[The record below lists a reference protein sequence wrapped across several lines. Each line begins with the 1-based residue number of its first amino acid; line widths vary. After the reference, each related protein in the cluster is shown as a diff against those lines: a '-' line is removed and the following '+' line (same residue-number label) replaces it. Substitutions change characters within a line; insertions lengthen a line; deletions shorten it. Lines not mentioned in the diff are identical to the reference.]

1 LAQDPGVPATEKP
14 SFWALLSPR
23 TLPIFLMFFFWGFG
37 TGGLWLVRPLFAYDL
52 GDSFLLVALVSSVS
66 AAPRVLTGPLT
77 GWLADRFGRKP
88 FIILGAVL
96 HIIALTADFFVQDYL
111 AFFLLEI
118 LAGTGIAVWMTSAS
132 ALLADS
138 TVVATRG
145 RAVALRESSSRIGLL
160 TGPVVAGLIAT
171 LLGLR
176 WVFLFIAVTKVA
188 VVIVT
193 VLLIRESARRSA
205 RRPRSGQP
213 WWRSDLSMFR
223 TRAFFALAVGTV
235 GLGLVVGGTGV
246 FRTLFPVQTRVVA
259 GLDATA
265 VGNLIAVAGLAALIA
280 SMPAGLA
287 TDRYG
292 RKRLLLASLVLTA
305 ASVWLMA
312 GTSSFVSAALAV
324 IVFGIAE
331 AMGTGT
337 IQVYA
342 MDQAPE
348 HMRGAFLGVW
358 QLFTNIGQ
366 ISGPLVVGGI
376 ADWLGFATAFWIV
389 ALVLVVA
396 TVTVAVFGVET
407 HRRASPVPAAGPSG
421 AILSPKAGGAG
432 GPRTDAPQAPEEESD
447 VAR

>member
-1 LAQDPGVPATEKP
+1 MAHNAGAPAPQKP
-14 SFWALLSPR
+14 SFWALLSPK
-23 TLPIFLMFFFWGFG
+23 TLPVFLMFFFWGFG

-66 AAPRVLTGPLT
+66 AAPRVITGPLT
-77 GWLADRFGRKP
+77 GWLTDRFGRKP

-96 HIIALTADFFVQDYL
+96 HIIALTSDFFVHHYL

-118 LAGTGIAVWMTSAS
+118 LAGTGISVWMTSAS

-138 TVVATRG
+138 TVVETRG

-160 TGPVVAGLIAT
+160 TGPVVGGLIAT
-171 LLGLR
+171 FIGLR
-176 WVFLFIAVTKVA
+176 WVFLFIAATKLA

-193 VLLIRESARRSA
+193 VLLIRESAKRSPRRA
-205 RRPRSGQP
+205 RSGAP
-213 WWRSDLSMFR
+213 WWRADMSMFR

-246 FRTLFPVQTRVVA
+246 FRTLFPVQTRQVA
-259 GLDATA
+259 GLDAAA
-265 VGNLIAVAGLAALIA
+265 VGNLIAVAGLLALIA

-292 RKRLLLASLVLTA
+292 RKKLLLASLSLTA
-305 ASVWLMA
+305 VSVWLMA
-312 GTSSFVSAALAV
+312 GTTSFASAAIAV
-324 IVFGIAE
+324 IVFGTAE

-342 MDQAPE
+342 MDQAPD

-358 QLFTNIGQ
+358 HLFTNIGQ
-366 ISGPLVVGGI
+366 ITGPLLIGGI
-376 ADWLGFATAFWIV
+376 ADWLGFTTAFWIV
-389 ALVLVVA
+389 ALVLVAATAIVA
-396 TVTVAVFGVET
+396 IFGVET
-407 HRRASPVPAAGPSG
+407 GRRGGRVPAPGSPVPAGTAPD
-421 AILSPKAGGAG
+421 AILSPPAGEPAK
-432 GPRTDAPQAPEEESD
+432 PPSEDRDAP
-447 VAR
+447 R